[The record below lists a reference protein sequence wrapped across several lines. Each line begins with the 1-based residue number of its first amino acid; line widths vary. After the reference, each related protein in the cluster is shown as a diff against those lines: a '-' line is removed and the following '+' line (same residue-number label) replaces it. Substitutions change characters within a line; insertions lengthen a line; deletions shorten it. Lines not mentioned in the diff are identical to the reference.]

1 MSRFGWLVAA
11 VIAAAGVAA
20 AATADGPPTRETA
33 YSGLIARLPHV
44 GALTWRCDREKRF
57 STLLRLPKAGATVY
71 VGLVSD
77 GRRIWRHRRVDPA
90 PAPKRTIVGPFR
102 ADRRQGWTIR
112 YHHKPASL
120 VVGVRLQFTAG
131 PPVFSCR
138 VSRSFIDVRD
148 TTRWS
153 MRGR

>member
-20 AATADGPPTRETA
+20 AAAADGPPTRETA
-33 YSGLIARLPHV
+33 YSGLIAHLPHV
-44 GALTWRCDREKRF
+44 GTLTWRCDREGRF
-57 STLLRLPKAGATVY
+57 FTVLRLPRPGATVHA
-71 VGLVSD
+71 GLVSD
-77 GRRIWRHRRVDPA
+77 ARRIWRHRRVDPA

-102 ADRRQGWTIR
+102 ADRRQSWTIR

-120 VVGVRLQFTAG
+120 VVSVRLRFTAG
-131 PPVFSCR
+131 PSAFSCR

-148 TTRWS
+148 TTR
-153 MRGR
+153 